1 VQGAF
6 AVRHKRPVEG
16 LRILLIDDVFTTG
29 ATAAACCRALLK
41 AGAESVDV
49 LTLARV
55 QRPVP

>member
-1 VQGAF
+1 
-6 AVRHKRPVEG
+6 
-16 LRILLIDDVFTTG
+16 LLIDDVFTTG